1 MGVLRGRR
9 AVVSDPLVLSGAMPP
24 KAAPKGQNIPSWW
37 APVVWE
43 LWAEK
48 KSDVRS
54 CYDNEFYTTAVER
67 LDEIYGGKGSA
78 CVQKKQG
85 VQNCPRIRQKVH

>member
-1 MGVLRGRR
+1 MCDVMSSNSALSVRSRALFSRGSRVGVLWGRR
-9 AVVSDPLVLSGAMPP
+9 AVISDRPVLSGAMPP

-48 KSDVRS
+48 KSAMRS
-54 CYDNEFYTTAVER
+54 CYDNEFYTA
-67 LDEIYGGKGSA
+67 A
-78 CVQKKQG
+78 
-85 VQNCPRIRQKVH
+85 P